1 MLKIATRKG
10 MMQEKQNAE
19 KHRALRL
26 ESNQHS
32 ILPISV
38 FFIPPSSKHYP
49 KTSAPRKLISERG
62 FQKTAWIGPELGPTC
77 ERGSVGARA
86 KTLKQPRLRVAPHRT
101 EGAPAAVALHFRERV
116 LQDRD
121 AERRATVAQHVG
133 WVLRETELACDC
145 FPRRTKGSIRDG
157 KNTNVAVT
165 MPRAESVNV
174 HTQPQ
179 NKKSPFWP

>member
-10 MMQEKQNAE
+10 MMQDKQNAE

-38 FFIPPSSKHYP
+38 FFTPPSSKHYP

-121 AERRATVAQHVG
+121 AERRATVA
-133 WVLRETELACDC
+133 LTSNICTPTIKDAYKSALE
-145 FPRRTKGSIRDG
+145 IRF
-157 KNTNVAVT
+157 VT
-165 MPRAESVNV
+165 SERA
-174 HTQPQ
+174 T
-179 NKKSPFWP
+179 

>member
-1 MLKIATRKG
+1 MILQRTPARLKSFILIIHDVEDCDPKRHDAGKAECRK
-10 MMQEKQNAE
+10 ALLL
-19 KHRALRL
+19 HRALRL

-101 EGAPAAVALHFRERV
+101 EEP
-116 LQDRD
+116 
-121 AERRATVAQHVG
+121 
-133 WVLRETELACDC
+133 
-145 FPRRTKGSIRDG
+145 TKG
-157 KNTNVAVT
+157 
-165 MPRAESVNV
+165 
-174 HTQPQ
+174 
-179 NKKSPFWP
+179 